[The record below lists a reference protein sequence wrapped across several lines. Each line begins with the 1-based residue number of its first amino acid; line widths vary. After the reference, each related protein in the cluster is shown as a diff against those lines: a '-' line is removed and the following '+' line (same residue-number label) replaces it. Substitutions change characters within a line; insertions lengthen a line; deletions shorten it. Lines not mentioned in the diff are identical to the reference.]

1 MEILP
6 IQELETLIIGIV
18 YVIVETLIAGG
29 AESANV

>member
-18 YVIVETLIAGG
+18 YVIVETLITSG
-29 AESANV
+29 AESANI